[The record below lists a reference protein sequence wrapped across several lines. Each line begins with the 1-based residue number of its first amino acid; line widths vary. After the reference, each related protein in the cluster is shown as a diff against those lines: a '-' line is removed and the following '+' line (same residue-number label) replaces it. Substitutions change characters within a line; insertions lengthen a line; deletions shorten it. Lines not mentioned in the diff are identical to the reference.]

1 MSHFNV
7 TFTYCIR
14 VCINIFL
21 WANYSSLQERYHAK
35 RRIKSVTSDA
45 WSIEDNDRS
54 ATMRK
59 GKQRK
64 GRRKEN
70 MYYFPL
76 EQNIEG
82 FSWANSNYK
91 GALRTMIR
99 ICRVTISFVFV
110 LIDRIKKEAISMM
123 YNSKL
128 SETHC

>member
-1 MSHFNV
+1 MKK
-7 TFTYCIR
+7 
-14 VCINIFL
+14 
-21 WANYSSLQERYHAK
+21 E
-35 RRIKSVTSDA
+35 
-45 WSIEDNDRS
+45 
-54 ATMRK
+54 
-59 GKQRK
+59 KQKK

-76 EQNIEG
+76 ERNVEG

-91 GALRTMIR
+91 RALRTMIR
-99 ICRVTISFVFV
+99 ICRVTMSFVFV